1 MALRSALS
9 LGINLR
15 NMDDRVH
22 DGSKEARIRLWWSIY
37 SLEHLLTSMHGR
49 ASCVGESLCSVPLGI
64 PTEEESFETPE
75 VQQFLQNTTRRENQL
90 RPTILETDS
99 HCREPPSWI
108 ASCEPTPSLFFHHL
122 VDLIL
127 ISQAVLNKVYSIEGI
142 REGSSQTEYRIQSY
156 GRRMDRWRSKLNHN
170 YQFTLPDAG
179 PWQINPNLDDESLPY
194 TRERVCLAMS
204 YYSARITLCR
214 PCLTQAPSSSANF
227 ASQSLAEPSSRSR
240 LRAEMATNCLQA
252 ACSLLSILPD
262 TPSLA
267 WLARST
273 PWWSF
278 LHYLMQ
284 ATTAL
289 LLGLS
294 YCSFAS
300 PPLNSSISRASS
312 QTNNAPPLHPHN
324 PFLETDLNIAI
335 SEAKKAL
342 SWIHA
347 MATVDP
353 AARRAFLL
361 CDSMVQKIAPGLGL
375 DLTDWPRAETI
386 PGGDRSMDGRML
398 DPYDMVDF
406 EGEGGTSS
414 YFDQAVFG

>member
-1 MALRSALS
+1 MP
-9 LGINLR
+9 I
-15 NMDDRVH
+15 
-22 DGSKEARIRLWWSIY
+22 
-37 SLEHLLTSMHGR
+37 
-49 ASCVGESLCSVPLGI
+49 
-64 PTEEESFETPE
+64 EEESFETPE
-75 VQQFLQNTTRRENQL
+75 VQQFLQNTTHRENQL
-90 RPTILETDS
+90 RPTLLETDS
-99 HCREPPSWI
+99 HHRELPSWI
-108 ASCEPTPSLFFHHL
+108 ASCEPTPSLFFYHL
-122 VDLIL
+122 VDLLL

-142 REGSSQTEYRIQSY
+142 REGSSQIEYRIQSY
-156 GRRMDRWRSKLNHN
+156 GRRMDRWRSRLNHD

-179 PWQINPNLDDESLPY
+179 PWHINPNLEDESLPY
-194 TRERVCLAMS
+194 TRERVCLAMN
-204 YYSARITLCR
+204 YYSARITLSR
-214 PCLTQAPSSSANF
+214 PCLTQAPSPSANL
-227 ASQSLAEPSSRSR
+227 APHSSAEPSSRSR

-278 LHYLMQ
+278 LHFLMQ

-300 PPLNSSISRASS
+300 PPHNSSISRASS
-312 QTNNAPPLHPHN
+312 QKNNVPPLHPQN
-324 PFLETDLNIAI
+324 PLLEADLNIAL

-342 SWIHA
+342 SWIHT

-361 CDSMVQKIAPGLGL
+361 CDSVVQKIASGLRL
-375 DLTDWPRAETI
+375 DLTEWPSAETI
-386 PGGDRSMDGRML
+386 PGGDLGMDERML
-398 DPYDMVDF
+398 DPYDFVDF
-406 EGEGGTSS
+406 EGAGGNFRYFDGGAS
-414 YFDQAVFG
+414 YFD